1 MTSRA
6 IMLTG
11 EWGSGKSFYVKNT
24 LKPFLESEENGNHK
38 CAIISL
44 YGLSDVTEI
53 SKAIY
58 MELRAIKTDNKSEAG
73 TTAKVVTKIVGKT
86 LFNGLMGK
94 LGFEIGNISDT
105 DFQEIY
111 NSIDLSNKLIVL
123 EDIER
128 TQINIIDLF
137 GYINNMCEIDG
148 VKILLITN
156 EEEMLTTNEKTDEKG
171 RKIKYYTESA
181 MIYKRIKEKTV
192 GDTVRFVCAYSETI
206 QQIINSFGS
215 TLQKFNNQNCAEDIW
230 DIFILLKS
238 FNFRA
243 FIYACQKSKDIFEF
257 VEKEKIVLSEEIEK
271 IVFYG
276 IIAFAQ
282 RQGRG
287 ERVLFDS
294 NTYIS
299 AELGLND
306 EYPLFHFCYDY
317 LIHQTLSKKEIINA
331 TELYNEYRQNSEWNS
346 GRDKDLKLIKEFY
359 INSEKDIIDAV
370 SNLPE
375 KLRNGHIPYCDYGIL
390 INSLIAIRYDARI
403 RINLEEIIDVVL
415 EKLEKSDS
423 TITFENLFN
432 AGYTLHN
439 EKSKKVFESVKGK
452 MSETLDKRDS
462 VVFDYTPESLNE
474 FYQNNIIRL
483 RDDVANKGF
492 AYKLDFFRFTE
503 MLKHCSAY
511 QISIVRNIFKN
522 LYQDKNFFQFYNK
535 DKIALR
541 ELSKKCSLLF
551 ESENYDKIQKLQLK
565 WFVHDLNSYIK
576 QFDAEDYQSNAE
588 DYRGDWIN
596 DKDS

>member
-24 LKPFLESEENGNHK
+24 LKPFLESEDNGSHK

-44 YGLSDVTEI
+44 YSLSDVSEI

-58 MELRAIKTDNKSEAG
+58 MELRTIKRDNKSEAG

-86 LFNGLMGK
+86 LFNGMIGK
-94 LGFEIGNISDT
+94 LGFELGSISDT
-105 DFQEIY
+105 DIQEIY
-111 NSIDLSNKLIVL
+111 NSIDLSDKLIVL

-156 EEEMLTTNEKTDEKG
+156 EEEMLTTYEKIDENG
-171 RKIKYYTESA
+171 RKIKYYTDSA
-181 MIYKRIKEKTV
+181 MLYKRIKEKTV
-192 GDTVRFVCAYSETI
+192 GDTVQFVCDYAETI

-215 TLQKFNNQNCAEDIW
+215 VLQRFNNQNCAEDIW
-230 DIFILLKS
+230 DIFILLNS

-243 FIYACQKSKDIFEF
+243 FIYACQKTKDIFDF
-257 VEKEKIVLSEEIEK
+257 VEKEQIVISEEIEK
-271 IVFYG
+271 IIFYG

-287 ERVLFDS
+287 ERFFFDS

-317 LIHQTLSKKEIINA
+317 LIHQTLSKNEIINA

-415 EKLEKSDS
+415 EKLEKSDN

-432 AGYTLHN
+432 AGYTLHS
-439 EKSKKVFESVKGK
+439 EKSKRTFESVKRK

-462 VVFDYTPESLNE
+462 VAFYYTPESLNE
-474 FYQNNIIRL
+474 FYQNNLIRL
-483 RDDVANKGF
+483 GDDVANKGF
-492 AYKLDFFRFTE
+492 AYKLDIFRFTE
-503 MLKHCSAY
+503 MLKQCSAY
-511 QISIVRNIFKN
+511 QISTVRNIFKI
-522 LYQDKNFFQFYNK
+522 LYQDKNFIQFFEK
-535 DKIALR
+535 DRMALR
-541 ELSKKCSLLF
+541 KLLRNCSLLL
-551 ESENYDKIQKLQLK
+551 EYENYDKIQLFQME
-565 WFVHDLNSYIK
+565 WFVHDLKSYVD
-576 QFDAEDYQSNAE
+576 QFNAE
-588 DYRGDWIN
+588 DYRGEWIN
-596 DKDS
+596 DKNF